1 MLEFIRKKTMNKLGM
16 KGTLCEK
23 WINYFSPTF
32 NENFHINKGIIVG
45 CQVLL
50 NGDVINKIQE
60 GDDTHTIDLDKS
72 TCTYRAWDI

>member
-1 MLEFIRKKTMNKLGM
+1 M
-16 KGTLCEK
+16 
-23 WINYFSPTF
+23 
-32 NENFHINKGIIVG
+32 G

-50 NGDVINKIQE
+50 NGDVSNKIQE